1 MIVELVQEKFCKH
14 DMKDQY
20 AKKNFKVIFY
30 LFYVYIWSFF
40 NQTMQFLPQ
49 SIWWW
54 DSNPR

>member
-20 AKKNFKVIFY
+20 AKKIFKVIFY

-49 SIWWW
+49 SIW
-54 DSNPR
+54 